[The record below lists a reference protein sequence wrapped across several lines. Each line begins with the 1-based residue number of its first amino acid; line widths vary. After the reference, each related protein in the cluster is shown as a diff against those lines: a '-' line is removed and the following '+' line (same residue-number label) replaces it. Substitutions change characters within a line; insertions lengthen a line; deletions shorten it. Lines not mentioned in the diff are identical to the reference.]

1 MPRVIVN
8 DAAPAEPGDLEI
20 RVNRGARTF
29 RLRSL
34 PLFNPMVDQL
44 RSRPLDL
51 LLIAAAVFAAD
62 AQTGRGGE
70 VREDVG
76 AAWSREF
83 RFVIPV
89 LDAAFWRSNV
99 GALVK
104 ALEFLTGDRFAFEFL
119 HRERSERRQPSLAL
133 AGGIPRADE
142 VVLFSGGLDS
152 LTGAFES
159 LTSDPAKTI
168 LLVTHRSGPKTAG
181 VQTDLAQELEKKFPG
196 QVLWVPVLG
205 TLVNREAR
213 ASETTQR
220 SRSFLYA
227 ALGYGAASLVGTPR
241 LLFYENGI
249 VSANLPINHEVVGTM
264 ATRTTHSLFFQH
276 MERLLSAI
284 DQKAVAISN
293 PYQPFTKA
301 EVVERLVRLGGA
313 ELIGRT
319 NSCSSVRPR
328 TTEHPHCGCCSQ
340 CLDRR
345 FAILAA
351 GAEAHDPAGDYRME
365 LWNGRR
371 ANYRERIL
379 AVDWTRHGRS
389 LKKMSLVEFRTR
401 FAAELTDLARAH
413 PDQPVGTLM
422 TAIFDL
428 HRRHGEAVQR
438 VLTRAIAE
446 NSAAAADGALPENSL
461 IAAVFA
467 DAAEAAPARLRVPR
481 VAEPDEELRVSSPGR
496 GPVFPLRLV
505 LVPSGKK
512 VVLWVGGLGRFDGAH
527 WALIEKLKPFHDAAV
542 YSGLD
547 HEYVKTRRLGPQST
561 TGQHASRCR
570 AAVRVAC
577 SRKGVA
583 VPSGE
588 PLVQS
593 RKHSGYRIDP
603 VARFV
608 DDLTELMD

>member
-1 MPRVIVN
+1 
-8 DAAPAEPGDLEI
+8 
-20 RVNRGARTF
+20 
-29 RLRSL
+29 
-34 PLFNPMVDQL
+34 MVDQL

-70 VREDVG
+70 VRENVG

-99 GALVK
+99 GALVN

-133 AGGIPRADE
+133 TGGLPRADE

-168 LLVTHRSGPKTAG
+168 LLVTHRSGSKTTG
-181 VQTDLAQELEKKFPG
+181 VQTDLAQELQKKFPG

-227 ALGYGAASLVGTPR
+227 ALGYGAASLVGTSR
-241 LLFYENGI
+241 ILFYENGI

-293 PYQPFTKA
+293 PYQSLTKA

-313 ELIGRT
+313 ELIGQT

-371 ANYRERIL
+371 ANYRERTL

-389 LKKMSLVEFRTR
+389 LKKMSLV
-401 FAAELTDLARAH
+401 
-413 PDQPVGTLM
+413 
-422 TAIFDL
+422 
-428 HRRHGEAVQR
+428 
-438 VLTRAIAE
+438 
-446 NSAAAADGALPENSL
+446 
-461 IAAVFA
+461 
-467 DAAEAAPARLRVPR
+467 
-481 VAEPDEELRVSSPGR
+481 
-496 GPVFPLRLV
+496 
-505 LVPSGKK
+505 
-512 VVLWVGGLGRFDGAH
+512 
-527 WALIEKLKPFHDAAV
+527 
-542 YSGLD
+542 
-547 HEYVKTRRLGPQST
+547 
-561 TGQHASRCR
+561 
-570 AAVRVAC
+570 
-577 SRKGVA
+577 
-583 VPSGE
+583 
-588 PLVQS
+588 
-593 RKHSGYRIDP
+593 
-603 VARFV
+603 
-608 DDLTELMD
+608 